1 MAFYR
6 RTLPHLQRDDKP
18 HFVTFCTHQRWILPD
33 EARSIALSCCLHD
46 DGVKMKIYVAVVMPD
61 HVHVIFTPLV
71 NISALT
77 IYSLAEIMG
86 AMKGASAQKINQQ
99 LGRSGRVWQTESFDR
114 VLRASESLDAK
125 VAYILENPIRKALV
139 KRWEDYPWLW
149 RRRDENPYAPNK
161 PRRDSRLGCPA
172 QRSEAQE

>member
-6 RTLPHLQRDDKP
+6 RILPHLQRDDKP
-18 HFVTFCTHQRWILPD
+18 HFVTFCTYRRWILP
-33 EARSIALSCCLHD
+33 EGVRSTVLNSCLHD
-46 DGVKMKIYVAVVMPD
+46 DGVKMKIYVAIVMPD

-71 NISALT
+71 DDCRLT

-114 VLRASESLDAK
+114 VLP
-125 VAYILENPIRKALV
+125 VT
-139 KRWEDYPWLW
+139 
-149 RRRDENPYAPNK
+149 
-161 PRRDSRLGCPA
+161 
-172 QRSEAQE
+172 